1 MNTTIRSSLVLLA
14 GVVASVL
21 VVMLMDAIVG
31 RIYPLAPGTDLR
43 NPESMRQAI
52 EALPAAAFMLLVV
65 GWALAAGA
73 GAYIA
78 ARLATDAYAVH
89 GLIVALFVLVA
100 TLSNLTRIPHPV
112 WMWPAAIILIPLAG
126 WAATSVITRSKRLEG
141 AAR

>member
-1 MNTTIRSSLVLLA
+1 MPTTIRSALVLLA
-14 GVVASVL
+14 GVVASVV

-43 NPESMRQAI
+43 NPDSMRQAI
-52 EALPAAAFMLLVV
+52 AALPAAAFMLLVV
-65 GWALAAGA
+65 GWALAAGV

-78 ARLATDAYAVH
+78 ARFATNARATH

-100 TLSNLTRIPHPV
+100 TLSNLARIPHPV

-126 WAATSVITRSKRLEG
+126 WAATGLIARSKRVKV
-141 AAR
+141 AA